1 MDARVKIVSDQYL
14 KSVVPH
20 LEAGYYVEVAHKIIE
35 GKKERIQTFKGTVIR
50 VDKQDDSINANFTV
64 RTIASGIGVEKVFPI
79 HSPKIV
85 EIKVLRAYK
94 VRRAKL
100 HYLRGLTGKALRMKE
115 IPLQLRMK
123 TNKVVAKEVAAE

>member
-1 MDARVKIVSDQYL
+1 M
-14 KSVVPH
+14 
-20 LEAGYYVEVAHKIIE
+20 
-35 GKKERIQTFKGTVIR
+35 IR